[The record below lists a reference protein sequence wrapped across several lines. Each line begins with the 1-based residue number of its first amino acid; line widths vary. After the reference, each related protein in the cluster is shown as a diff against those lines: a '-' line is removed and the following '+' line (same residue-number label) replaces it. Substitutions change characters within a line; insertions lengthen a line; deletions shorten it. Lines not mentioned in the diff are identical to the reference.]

1 MEMNI
6 FLIAGLFLLLF
17 LGAPIFVALCLP
29 TAAAILLFTN
39 NELTVVAMKM
49 FGGIDKFSLL
59 SVPFFI
65 LAANIMKNGGIGRR
79 IVDWAASMVGDTT
92 GGLAFTTEVASMF
105 FGAVSGS
112 SPSTVVAIGGLLY
125 PGLREK
131 NYPKGF
137 SLGLIASSGSVALLI
152 PPSITAIMYCT
163 MTSASV
169 GELFMA
175 GLTAG
180 LVYGIVFLIYIYL
193 FAKYHKIPKEPKA
206 SWGAKGRATLNALWA
221 LGVPIIIIGG
231 IYSGICTPTEAS
243 GLSCVY
249 ALLVSVFIY
258 KEMDLKVFRNTLV
271 ASIKTTAQTMI
282 LMAAAAAFAWLLT
295 VGGLPQMFSRWMATL
310 DIGATG
316 FLFILCGYMLVA
328 GMFIDGVSAFM
339 IILPIVLSTVKALD
353 INLIHLGVI
362 MITTVCIGMFSPPF
376 GLNLFVAQPV
386 TGAKMKDIIVGVFP
400 YLAISLIAL
409 IVITYVPQIT
419 LFIPRLVYGG

>member
-29 TAAAILLFTN
+29 TVAAILLCTN
-39 NELTVVAMKM
+39 NELTGVAMKM

-79 IVDWAASMVGDTT
+79 IVDWAAAMVGDTT

-125 PGLREK
+125 PGLQEK
-131 NYPKGF
+131 KYPKGF

-163 MTSASV
+163 MTNASV

-180 LVYGIVFLIYIYL
+180 LVYGVVFLVYIYL
-193 FAKYHKIPKEPKA
+193 YAKKHKIPKEAKA
-206 SWGAKGRATLNALWA
+206 SWKDKGRATFNALWA

-258 KEMDLKVFRNTLV
+258 REMDMKVFRATLV

-282 LMAAAAAFAWLLT
+282 LMAAAAFAWLLT
-295 VGGLPQMFSRWMATL
+295 VGGLPQLFSTWMAGL

-316 FLFILCGYMLVA
+316 FLFILCAYMLVA

-339 IILPIVLSTVKALD
+339 IILPIVMSTVTALN

-376 GLNLFVAQPV
+376 GLNLFVAQPI
-386 TGAKMKDIIVGVFP
+386 ANCKMGEIYKGVLPFFLISLVALVIIVLVPGVS
-400 YLAISLIAL
+400 LALPNFL
-409 IVITYVPQIT
+409 YH
-419 LFIPRLVYGG
+419 

>member
-6 FLIAGLFLLLF
+6 FLIVSMFLLLF
-17 LGAPIFVALCLP
+17 LGAPIFVSLCLP
-29 TAAAILLFTN
+29 TAAAILIFTSN
-39 NELTVVAMKM
+39 DLTVVAMKM

-79 IVDWAASMVGDTT
+79 IVNWAGAMVGDTT
-92 GGLAFTTEVASMF
+92 GGLAFTAEVASMF

-125 PGLREK
+125 PGLQEK
-131 NYPKGF
+131 KYPKGF

-163 MTSASV
+163 MTNASV

-193 FAKYHKIPKEPKA
+193 YAKKHKIPKEEKTSFA
-206 SWGAKGRATLNALWA
+206 QKMSATKEALWA

-249 ALLVSVFIY
+249 ALLVSIFVY
-258 KEMDLKVFRNTLV
+258 KEMDKKVFLATV
-271 ASIKTTAQTMI
+271 SASIKTAAQTMI
-282 LMAAAAAFAWLLT
+282 LMSAAAAFAWLLT
-295 VGGLPQMFSRWMATL
+295 VGGLPQLFSAWMSTL
-310 DIGATG
+310 DISALG
-316 FLFILCGYMLVA
+316 FLALLCVYMLIA

-339 IILPIVLSTVKALD
+339 IILPIVMETVTALNID
-353 INLIHLGVI
+353 LIHLGVI

-376 GLNLFVAQPV
+376 GLNLFVAQPIAN
-386 TGAKMKDIIVGVFP
+386 AKMGEIYKGVLPFFA
-400 YLAISLIAL
+400 LSLIAL
-409 IVITYVPQIT
+409 VIIVLVPGVSLALPT
-419 LFIPRLVYGG
+419 LLYG

>member
-376 GLNLFVAQPV
+376 GLSLFVAQPIAE
-386 TGAKMKDIIVGVFP
+386 AKMGEIYKGVLPFFLISLVALLIIVLVPG
-400 YLAISLIAL
+400 ISLAL
-409 IVITYVPQIT
+409 PNFLYH
-419 LFIPRLVYGG
+419 

>member
-79 IVDWAASMVGDTT
+79 IVDWAAAMVGDTT
-92 GGLAFTTEVASMF
+92 GGLAFTAEVASMF

-131 NYPKGF
+131 KYPKGF

-163 MTSASV
+163 MTNASV

-180 LVYGIVFLIYIYL
+180 LVYGIVFLVYIYL
-193 FAKYHKIPKEPKA
+193 YAKKNKIPKEAKS
-206 SWGAKGRATLNALWA
+206 SWKDKGRATFDALWA

-258 KEMDLKVFRNTLV
+258 KEMDMRVFRETLV
-271 ASIKTTAQTMI
+271 ASIKVAAQTMI
-282 LMAAAAAFAWLLT
+282 LMSAAAAFAWLLT
-295 VGGLPQMFSRWMATL
+295 VGGLPQLFSTWMAGL
-310 DIGATG
+310 DIGPTA
-316 FLFILCGYMLVA
+316 FLFILCLYMLIA

-339 IILPIVLSTVKALD
+339 IILPIVMTTVTALN

-376 GLNLFVAQPV
+376 GLNLFVAQPIA
-386 TGAKMKDIIVGVFP
+386 GCKMGEIYKGVLPFF
-400 YLAISLIAL
+400 LISLVALLL
-409 IVITYVPQIT
+409 IV
-419 LFIPRLVYGG
+419 LIPGISLALPNFLYH

>member
-1 MEMNI
+1 MEMNL
-6 FLIAGLFLLLF
+6 FLIAGMFVLLF

-29 TAAAILLFTN
+29 TVLSLVLFTN
-39 NELTVVAMKM
+39 NDLMVVAMKM
-49 FGGIDKFSLL
+49 FGGLDKFSLL

-79 IVDWAASMVGDTT
+79 IVNWAAALVGDTT
-92 GGLAFTTEVASMF
+92 GGLAFTAEVASMF

-125 PGLREK
+125 PSLKEK
-131 NYPKGF
+131 KYPKGF

-163 MTSASV
+163 LTNASV

-175 GLTAG
+175 GLSVGILYGIAF
-180 LVYGIVFLIYIYL
+180 LVYIYFY
-193 FAKYHKIPKEPKA
+193 AKFNKIPKE
-206 SWGAKGRATLNALWA
+206 SRATWRDKLKATMDALWA

-249 ALLVSVFIY
+249 ALFVSVFIY
-258 KEMDLKVFRNTLV
+258 REMDWSVFKVTMS

-282 LMAAAAAFAWLLT
+282 LMAAASAFAWLLT
-295 VGGLPQMFSRWMATL
+295 VGRLPQVFSAWMATL
-310 DIGATG
+310 DINATS
-316 FLFILCGYMLVA
+316 FLLILCVYMVIA

-339 IILPIVLSTVKALD
+339 IILPIVLATVNTLG

-362 MITTVCIGMFSPPF
+362 MITTVAIGMFTPPF
-376 GLNLFVAQPV
+376 GLNLFVAQPIAH
-386 TGAKMKDIIVGVFP
+386 AKMGEIYKGVIPFCFISIIV
-400 YLAISLIAL
+400 LAI
-409 IVITYVPQIT
+409 IVLLPQIS
-419 LFIPRLVYGG
+419 LFLPNLLYH

>member
-6 FLIAGLFLLLF
+6 FLVVSMFVLLF

-29 TAAAILLFTN
+29 TVLSLILFTPN
-39 NELTVVAMKM
+39 DIMVVAMNM
-49 FGGIDKFSLL
+49 FSGIDKFSLL
-59 SVPFFI
+59 SVPFFV
-65 LAANIMKNGGIGRR
+65 LAANIMKNGGIGQR
-79 IVDWAASMVGDTT
+79 IVNWAAAMVGDAT

-131 NYPKGF
+131 HYPKGF

-163 MTSASV
+163 MTNASV

-175 GLTAG
+175 GLSAG
-180 LVYGIVFLIYIYL
+180 VLYGICFLVYIYF
-193 FAKYHKIPKEPKA
+193 FALRHKIKKEARA
-206 SWGAKGRATLNALWA
+206 SFKQKWMATVDALWA

-231 IYSGICTPTEAS
+231 IYSGLCTPTEAS

-258 KEMDLKVFRNTLV
+258 KQMDFKLFKETMA
-271 ASIKTTAQTMI
+271 ASIRTTAQTMI
-282 LMAAAAAFAWLLT
+282 LMAAASAFAWLLT
-295 VGGLPQMFSRWMATL
+295 VGGLPQLFSKWMAAL
-310 DIGATG
+310 DINKTG
-316 FLFILCGYMLVA
+316 FLLILCVYMLIA

-339 IILPIVLSTVKALD
+339 IILPIVLSTVSSLG

-362 MITTVCIGMFSPPF
+362 MITTVAIGMFTPPF
-376 GLNLFVAQPV
+376 GLNLFVAQPIAN
-386 TGAKMKDIIVGVFP
+386 AKMSEIYKGVLPFC
-400 YLAISLIAL
+400 AISIIAL
-409 IVITYVPQIT
+409 LVIVFVEPLS
-419 LFIPRLVYGG
+419 LFLPNILYH

>member
-1 MEMNI
+1 MQMSI
-6 FLIAGLFLLLF
+6 FLIAGMFILLF

-29 TAAAILLFTN
+29 TILSIMLFTGDGI
-39 NELTVVAMKM
+39 LIVALKM

-79 IVDWAASMVGDTT
+79 IVNWAAAIVGQTT

-125 PGLREK
+125 PGLQEK
-131 NYPKGF
+131 KYPKGF

-163 MTSASV
+163 MTNASV

-175 GLTAG
+175 GLSAG
-180 LVYGIVFLIYIYL
+180 IIYGVCFLIYIY
-193 FAKYHKIPKEPKA
+193 FYAKRHGIAVEKKTTWGDKWKA
-206 SWGAKGRATLNALWA
+206 TVDAIWA
-221 LGVPIIIIGG
+221 LGVTIIIIGG

-243 GLSCVY
+243 GISCIYALIISVCVY
-249 ALLVSVFIY
+249 REMSLRNFI
-258 KEMDLKVFRNTLV
+258 DTLK
-271 ASIKTTAQTMI
+271 ASIRTTAQTMI
-282 LMAAAAAFAWLLT
+282 LMSAASAFAWLLT
-295 VGGLPQMFSRWMATL
+295 MGGLPQAFSSWMATL
-310 DIGATG
+310 DINATT
-316 FLFILCGYMLVA
+316 FLLILCVYMIIA

-339 IILPIVLSTVKALD
+339 IILPIVMSTVTALN

-362 MITTVCIGMFSPPF
+362 MVTNVAIGMFTPPF
-376 GLNLFVAQPV
+376 GLNLFVAQPIAN
-386 TGAKMKDIIVGVFP
+386 AKMGEIYKGVYPFCVISIIALVIIV
-400 YLAISLIAL
+400 L
-409 IVITYVPQIT
+409 VPQIS
-419 LFIPRLVYGG
+419 LFLPNLLYH

>member
-6 FLIAGLFLLLF
+6 FLIVSMFLLLF
-17 LGAPIFVALCLP
+17 MGAPIFVALCLP
-29 TAAAILLFTN
+29 TMASLLLFTN
-39 NELTVVAMKM
+39 NDLTVVAMKM

-65 LAANIMKNGGIGRR
+65 LSANIMKNGGIGRR
-79 IVDWAASMVGDTT
+79 IVDWAAAMVGDAT

-125 PGLREK
+125 PGLQEK
-131 NYPKGF
+131 KYPKGF

-163 MTSASV
+163 MTNASV

-175 GLTAG
+175 GLSAG
-180 LVYGIVFLIYIYL
+180 LLYGICFLVYIYF
-193 FAKYHKIPKEPKA
+193 FAIRHRIPKED
-206 SWGAKGRATLNALWA
+206 RATWKQKGQATFHALWA

-249 ALLVSVFIY
+249 ALLVSVLIY
-258 KEMDLKVFRNTLV
+258 KEMDLKLFKETLV
-271 ASIKTTAQTMI
+271 ASIRTTAQTMI
-282 LMAAAAAFAWLLT
+282 LMAAASAFAWLLT
-295 VGGLPQMFSRWMATL
+295 VGGLPQAFSSWMSTL
-310 DIGATG
+310 DINATS
-316 FLFILCGYMLVA
+316 FLLILCVYMLIA

-339 IILPIVLSTVKALD
+339 IILPIVLSTVNALN

-362 MITTVCIGMFSPPF
+362 MITTVAIGMFTPPF
-376 GLNLFVAQPV
+376 GLNLFVAQPIAN
-386 TGAKMKDIIVGVFP
+386 AKMGEIYKGVLPFCLISIAALLIIVF
-400 YLAISLIAL
+400 
-409 IVITYVPQIT
+409 VPQIS
-419 LFIPRLVYGG
+419 LFLPNILYH

>member
-1 MEMNI
+1 
-6 FLIAGLFLLLF
+6 
-17 LGAPIFVALCLP
+17 
-29 TAAAILLFTN
+29 
-39 NELTVVAMKM
+39 
-49 FGGIDKFSLL
+49 
-59 SVPFFI
+59 
-65 LAANIMKNGGIGRR
+65 
-79 IVDWAASMVGDTT
+79 
-92 GGLAFTTEVASMF
+92 
-105 FGAVSGS
+105 VSGS

-125 PGLREK
+125 PGLQEK
-131 NYPKGF
+131 KYPKGF

-163 MTSASV
+163 MTNASV

-180 LVYGIVFLIYIYL
+180 LVYGAVFLVYIYL
-193 FAKYHKIPKEPKA
+193 YAKRHHIPKEAKA
-206 SWGAKGRATLNALWA
+206 SWKDKGRATFDALWA

-258 KEMDLKVFRNTLV
+258 KEMDMAVFRNTLV

-295 VGGLPQMFSRWMATL
+295 IGGMPQLFSRWMATL
-310 DIGATG
+310 DISATG
-316 FLFILCGYMLVA
+316 FLFILCVYMLIA

-339 IILPIVLSTVKALD
+339 IILPIVMSTVTTLN

-376 GLNLFVAQPV
+376 GLNLFVASTITKQPILKV
-386 TGAKMKDIIVGVFP
+386 SKGVLPF
-400 YLAISLIAL
+400 
-409 IVITYVPQIT
+409 IVILRMVDE
-419 LFIPRLVYGG
+419 LF

>member
-1 MEMNI
+1 MAMNI
-6 FLIAGLFLLLF
+6 FLIAGMFILLF
-17 LGAPIFVALCLP
+17 MGAPIFVALCLP
-29 TAAAILLFTN
+29 TAASLLLFTN
-39 NELTVVAMKM
+39 NDLTVVAMKM

-59 SVPFFI
+59 SVPFFV

-79 IVDWAASMVGDTT
+79 IVDWAAAMVGDTT
-92 GGLAFTTEVASMF
+92 GGLGFTTEVASMF

-131 NYPKGF
+131 HYPKGF

-163 MTSASV
+163 MTNASV

-180 LVYGIVFLIYIYL
+180 IVYGICFLLYIYVY
-193 FAKYHKIPKEPKA
+193 AKRHNIPKEAKA
-206 SWGAKGRATLNALWA
+206 SWADKGRATLNALWA

-258 KEMDLKVFRNTLV
+258 KEMDMKLFRETLV
-271 ASIKTTAQTMI
+271 ASIRTTAQTMI
-282 LMAAAAAFAWLLT
+282 LMAAASAFAWLLT
-295 VGGLPQMFSRWMATL
+295 VGGLPQAFSSWMATL
-310 DIGATG
+310 DIGKTS
-316 FLFILCGYMLVA
+316 FLLILCVYMLIA

-339 IILPIVLSTVKALD
+339 IILPIVLSTVNALD

-362 MITTVCIGMFSPPF
+362 MITTVCIGMFTPPF
-376 GLNLFVAQPV
+376 GLNLFVAQPIAN
-386 TGAKMKDIIVGVFP
+386 AKMGEIYKGVLPFCLISIVALVIIVLVP
-400 YLAISLIAL
+400 EISLFLPNIL
-409 IVITYVPQIT
+409 YH
-419 LFIPRLVYGG
+419 

>member
-1 MEMNI
+1 MAMNI
-6 FLIAGLFLLLF
+6 FLVVGMFVLLF
-17 LGAPIFVALCLP
+17 MGAPIFVALCLP
-29 TAAAILLFTN
+29 TAASLLLFTN
-39 NELTVVAMKM
+39 NDLTVVAMKM

-79 IVDWAASMVGDTT
+79 IVEWAAAMVGDTT

-131 NYPKGF
+131 KYPKGF

-163 MTSASV
+163 MTNASV

-180 LVYGIVFLIYIYL
+180 IVYGICFLIYIYI
-193 FAKYHKIPKEPKA
+193 FARRHHIPKEAKA
-206 SWGAKGRATLNALWA
+206 SWAEKGRATINALWA

-231 IYSGICTPTEAS
+231 IYSGLCTPTEAS

-258 KEMDLKVFRNTLV
+258 KEMDMKLFRETLV
-271 ASIKTTAQTMI
+271 ASIRTTAQTMI
-282 LMAAAAAFAWLLT
+282 LMAAASAFAWLLT
-295 VGGLPQMFSRWMATL
+295 VGGLPQAFSSWMATL
-310 DIGATG
+310 NIGKTS
-316 FLFILCGYMLVA
+316 FLLILCVYMLIA

-339 IILPIVLSTVKALD
+339 IILPIVLSTVTALNID
-353 INLIHLGVI
+353 LIHLGVI
-362 MITTVCIGMFSPPF
+362 MVTTVCIGMFTPPF
-376 GLNLFVAQPV
+376 GLNLFVAQPIAN
-386 TGAKMKDIIVGVFP
+386 AKMGEIYRGVLPFCLISIVALAIIVMVP
-400 YLAISLIAL
+400 EISLFLPNIL
-409 IVITYVPQIT
+409 YH
-419 LFIPRLVYGG
+419 

>member
-6 FLIAGLFLLLF
+6 FLIVAMFLLLF
-17 LGAPIFVALCLP
+17 LGTPIFAALCLP
-29 TAAAILLFTN
+29 TVAAIMLFTN
-39 NELTVVAMKM
+39 NEITVVAMKM

-79 IVDWAASMVGDTT
+79 IVNWAGAMVGDTT

-112 SPSTVVAIGGLLY
+112 SPSTVVAIGGLMY

-137 SLGLIASSGSVALLI
+137 ALGLIASSGSVALLI

-163 MTSASV
+163 MTNASV

-180 LVYGIVFLIYIYL
+180 LVYGLVFLIYIYIY
-193 FAKYHKIPKEPKA
+193 AKAKHIPTEPKTTWA
-206 SWGAKGRATLNALWA
+206 QKGRATLDALWA
-221 LGVPIIIIGG
+221 LGVTIIIIGG
-231 IYSGICTPTEAS
+231 IYTGICTPTEAS

-249 ALLVSVFIY
+249 GLFVSFFIY
-258 KEMDLKVFRNTLV
+258 KEMDKKLFIETLV

-295 VGGLPQMFSRWMATL
+295 VGGLPQLFSAWMATL
-310 DIGATG
+310 DITPLG
-316 FLFILCGYMLVA
+316 FLALLCVYMLIA

-339 IILPIVLSTVKALD
+339 IILPIVMSTVTALGID
-353 INLIHLGVI
+353 LIHLGVI

-376 GLNLFVAQPV
+376 GLNLFVAQPISDASMAEIYK
-386 TGAKMKDIIVGVFP
+386 GAYPFFI
-400 YLAISLIAL
+400 ISLVAL
-409 IVITYVPQIT
+409 VVIVLVPEVS
-419 LFIPRLVYGG
+419 LALPNLLYH

>member
-1 MEMNI
+1 MQMNI
-6 FLIAGLFLLLF
+6 FLIVSMFLLLF
-17 LGAPIFVALCLP
+17 LGTPIFVALCLP
-29 TAAAILLFTN
+29 TVAAIMLFTN
-39 NELTVVAMKM
+39 NEITVVAMKM

-65 LAANIMKNGGIGRR
+65 LSANIMKNGGIGRR
-79 IVDWAASMVGDTT
+79 IVNWAGSMVGDAT

-125 PGLREK
+125 PGRQEK
-131 NYPKGF
+131 QYPKGF

-163 MTSASV
+163 MTNASV

-180 LVYGIVFLIYIYL
+180 IVYGVIFLIYIY
-193 FAKYHKIPKEPKA
+193 FYAKKHRIPKEPKA
-206 SWGAKGRATLNALWA
+206 SLKDKLRATGDALWA

-249 ALLVSVFIY
+249 ALLVSIFIY
-258 KEMDLKVFRNTLV
+258 KEMDRKVFLQTIV
-271 ASIKTTAQTMI
+271 AAIKTTAQTMI

-295 VGGLPQMFSRWMATL
+295 VGGLPQLFSAWMARL
-310 DIGATG
+310 DISALG
-316 FLFILCGYMLVA
+316 FLLILCVYMLIA

-339 IILPIVLSTVKALD
+339 IILPIVMSTVTALHID
-353 INLIHLGVI
+353 LIHLGVI

-376 GLNLFVAQPV
+376 GLNLFVAQPIAN
-386 TGAKMKDIIVGVFP
+386 AKMGEIYRGVLPFFLIAVIALVVIVLVP
-400 YLAISLIAL
+400 EISLFL
-409 IVITYVPQIT
+409 
-419 LFIPRLVYGG
+419 PRLLYG

>member
-6 FLIAGLFLLLF
+6 FLFIGMFLLLF

-29 TAAAILLFTN
+29 TVAAILLFTD

-65 LAANIMKNGGIGRR
+65 LSANIMKNGGIGRR
-79 IVDWAASMVGDTT
+79 IVNWAAAMVGDTT

-131 NYPKGF
+131 KYPKGF
-137 SLGLIASSGSVALLI
+137 ALGLITSSGSVALLI

-163 MTSASV
+163 MTNASV

-180 LVYGIVFLIYIYL
+180 LVYGFCFLVYIYVY
-193 FAKYHKIPKEPKA
+193 AKRHHIPKEPKT
-206 SWGAKGRATLNALWA
+206 SWKEKGKATFDALWA

-231 IYSGICTPTEAS
+231 IYTGICTPTEAS

-258 KEMDLKVFRNTLV
+258 REMNWKVFKETMI
-271 ASIKTTAQTMI
+271 ASINTTAQTMI
-282 LMAAAAAFAWLLT
+282 LMAAASAFAWLLT
-295 VGGLPQMFSRWMATL
+295 VGGLPQLFSAWMATL
-310 DIGATG
+310 DISANG
-316 FLFILCGYMLVA
+316 FLVLLCIYMLIA

-339 IILPIVLSTVKALD
+339 IILPIVLSTVTALN

-362 MITTVCIGMFSPPF
+362 MITTVCIGMFTPPF
-376 GLNLFVAQPV
+376 GLNLFVAQPISD
-386 TGAKMKDIIVGVFP
+386 AKMGEIYRGVLPFVLISIVALAIIVFVP
-400 YLAISLIAL
+400 PVSLALPNL
-409 IVITYVPQIT
+409 LYH
-419 LFIPRLVYGG
+419 